1 MRLHLTKSNIP
12 NSIFIEYLRNL
23 NSDVIIEFVDR
34 HDEMVEKLLT
44 NKKEK
49 YDDYNRGQVIDEIEK
64 LFLIKDRQAL
74 KKIKGNYFL

>member
-1 MRLHLTKSNIP
+1 MIG
-12 NSIFIEYLRNL
+12 
-23 NSDVIIEFVDR
+23 
-34 HDEMVEKLLT
+34 KLLT

-49 YDDYNRGQVIDEIEK
+49 YDDYNRGQFIDEIEK